1 MGINFPPNPTINQ
14 TYTYG
19 IASWKWD
26 GSAWRRIPDPGAPG
40 PGGDPGTP
48 GTPGNPGTPG
58 TPGPPG
64 PPGPAGGPP
73 GPPGPPGTD
82 GDDGEDGNPGP
93 PGPPGP
99 ASTVAGPPGPPG
111 QDGDDGEDGNPGPPG
126 PPGQDSTVAGPP
138 GPPGPP
144 GEDGDDGDDGTPGT
158 PGTPSTVAGPPGPPG
173 GGGPPGPPGQ
183 ATEIGICPIID
194 TTNSSSGWT
203 YSNSVG
209 GYNRT
214 ATVGATFAYRD
225 IKCEKLDNDT
235 IYEFKIAANASAGM
249 HGWYVTDDNT
259 IGTEGHGT
267 YESYT
272 RDVLDS
278 KHPNDNWI
286 AAGNNSIVK
295 NQAFDSTGWV
305 GANVEKLSTVTG
317 IGQET
322 HVVIDMPQRKVWMK
336 GIDEY
341 GYGEGEWWV
350 QQVGVGA
357 MINRGDPVRPDAAC
371 TFLLREDGNMST
383 LSGDYYFNMMVYAG
397 NNGVITIE
405 PVPQTESVFR
415 NTGGPP
421 GNQGNP
427 GNPGPPGTPG
437 TDGDDGTPST
447 VPGPPGPPGQDSTV
461 AGPPGPPGEDGDD
474 GTPST
479 VAGPPGPPGQDSTVA
494 GPPGPPGQDSTV
506 AGPPGPPGE
515 DGDDGTPSTVA
526 GPPGPP
532 GQDGDDGEDGTPGT
546 PSTVAGPPG
555 PPGLDGTSGARKFTV
570 TAPNSQVYTIDGSN
584 NPTLELLR
592 GFTYIFD
599 INATGHPFWIKTS
612 QTTGTGNT
620 YNTGVTNNGIASGL
634 LTFSVPYN
642 APSTLYYI
650 CQHHSAMVGTLSI
663 SDVGPEGPPGPP
675 GSDGDDGEDGT
686 PGTPGTPGGA
696 GPAGVPSGA
705 TMLFYQSSAPTG
717 WTQVTTQN
725 NKALRVVSGTGGGT
739 GGSSAFTSAFAGSRS
754 ISVSGSGSVSGT
766 TDNDGSGTT
775 GSDGGESVSISGSVS
790 GNCSGT
796 QVMYANTTNVAL
808 STAQLAS
815 HSHPYHAPLG
825 TSGGQYG
832 LQDTGNAGSSGTPST
847 GSAGSGSDHYHAIIM
862 YNISGSNFSFS
873 DSFSASGS
881 TSDHTHSTPNHTHG
895 FSDTV
900 SVSSSGSLDLAVQYI
915 DVIIASKD

>member
-48 GTPGNPGTPG
+48 GTPGTPGNPG

-183 ATEIGICPIID
+183 ATQIGIKPTVD
-194 TTNSSSGWT
+194 KTASSSGWS
-203 YSNSVG
+203 YSQNDTRFDYTGVI
-209 GYNRT
+209 NDH
-214 ATVGATFAYRD
+214 RD
-225 IKCEKLDNDT
+225 IKTQKLDNDT
-235 IYEFKIAANASAGM
+235 IYEFRIHGNASGG
-249 HGWYVTDDNT
+249 HWGWYMTDDNT
-259 IGTEGHGT
+259 IGTEGVTNISNGNINVALN
-267 YESYT
+267 SN
-272 RDVLDS
+272 
-278 KHPNDNWI
+278 HPNDNWI
-286 AAGNNSIVK
+286 GMGDQANNIVMNQGFDWTSHGQTEELSGINWGNDV
-295 NQAFDSTGWV
+295 
-305 GANVEKLSTVTG
+305 
-317 IGQET
+317 
-322 HVVIDMPQRKVWMK
+322 HVVLDMPQRKVWMK
-336 GIDEY
+336 DISEY
-341 GYGEGEWWV
+341 GDSEGEWYV
-350 QQVGVGA
+350 YTSGVGGTF
-357 MINRGDPVRPDAAC
+357 NRADPVRPDSAP
-371 TFLLREDGNMST
+371 TFFIREDGDMGS
-383 LSGDYYFNMMVYAG
+383 LSGDYYFNLAVYVG
-397 NNGVITIE
+397 NQGWLELTDI
-405 PVPQTESVFR
+405 PQTESVFR

-421 GNQGNP
+421 GNQGNV

-479 VAGPPGPPGQDSTVA
+479 VAGPPGPPGTD
-494 GPPGPPGQDSTV
+494 GD
-506 AGPPGPPGE
+506 
-515 DGDDGTPSTVA
+515 DGDDGTP
-526 GPPGPP
+526 
-532 GQDGDDGEDGTPGT
+532 GTPGT

-555 PPGLDGTSGARKFTV
+555 PPGLDGTSGARNFNV
-570 TAPNSQVYTIDGSN
+570 TAPNAQVYTIDGSN

-592 GFTYIFD
+592 GFTYTFTV
-599 INATGHPFWIKTS
+599 NVASSHPFWIKTS
-612 QTTGTGNT
+612 QTTGTGNA
-620 YNTGVTNNGIASGL
+620 YTGGITNNGITSGV

-642 APSTLYYI
+642 APGTLYYI
-650 CQHHSAMVGTLSI
+650 CQNHSAMVGTITI
-663 SDVGPEGPPGPP
+663 SDAGPEGPPGPP
-675 GSDGDDGEDGT
+675 GTDGDDGEDGT

-725 NKALRVVSGTGGGT
+725 NKALRVVSGSGGGT
-739 GGSSAFTSAFAGSRS
+739 GGSSAFTSAFSGSRS
-754 ISVSGSGSVSGT
+754 ISVSGSGSASGT

-796 QVMYANTTNVAL
+796 QIMYANTTNAAL
-808 STAQLAS
+808 SVAQLAS
-815 HSHPYHAPLG
+815 HSHQYHAPLG

-832 LQDTGNAGSSGTPST
+832 IQDTGNAGSSGTPNVGST
-847 GSAGSGSDHYHAIIM
+847 GSGSDHYHAIIM
-862 YNISGSNFSFS
+862 YNINGSNFSFS

-900 SVSSSGSLDLAVQYI
+900 SVSSSGSLNLAVQYI
-915 DVIIASKD
+915 DVIICSKD